1 MAALNFGH
9 QCATLQILTDHHIL
23 YQYSFYLQTLYKQ
36 PYHTGTI
43 MAGVKHIT
51 PKFKAVSESEN
62 AVQLLLFYSLK
73 LLLDIDKFHRSFS
86 FPQHHMWCS

>member
-1 MAALNFGH
+1 MGH
-9 QCATLQILTDHHIL
+9 SPNSDRPPHIL

-36 PYHTGTI
+36 PYHTGTT

-73 LLLDIDKFHRSFS
+73 LLLDIHKFHGSFS
-86 FPQHHMWCS
+86 FPQHHMLVQLMDPNTR